1 MHLFIWYRKRKH
13 KLTYI
18 GLLIA
23 NKEMQ
28 DREMQN
34 TEIEVRTVLNDK
46 HIKPINLKSMSVKN
60 TKAEEA
66 WSDA

>member
-1 MHLFIWYRKRKH
+1 
-13 KLTYI
+13 
-18 GLLIA
+18 
-23 NKEMQ
+23 MQ